1 MRKGLPAVIV
11 VTEQFT
17 TLANVVMRS
26 QQVSDSIAVVIPP
39 NPEWLDNSGL
49 ARLAERVLEASIE
62 RLCPRDG

>member
-26 QQVSDSIAVVIPP
+26 QQVPESIAVVIPP
-39 NPEWLDNSGL
+39 NPEWLDESGL
-49 ARLAERVLEASIE
+49 GQLAERVLAASIE
-62 RLCPRDG
+62 RLCPKDG